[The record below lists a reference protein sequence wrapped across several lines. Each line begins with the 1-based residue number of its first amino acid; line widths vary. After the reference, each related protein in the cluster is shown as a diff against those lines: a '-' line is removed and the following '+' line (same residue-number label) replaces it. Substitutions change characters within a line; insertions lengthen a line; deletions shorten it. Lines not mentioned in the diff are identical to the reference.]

1 LKILIYSRAFR
12 PSIGGLETMMEILA
26 EEFTAAGHRVKVV
39 TQVSGKAEDDHDYEV
54 VRLPRLRLY
63 LELLRWSDVCLCANV
78 SLRGLLPIMIARTP
92 LVISHQGGYGS
103 PGRMSL
109 VTELKKAV
117 TRFSKNICCSQAV
130 ESWIPGP
137 SIVIPDTYRDE
148 VFKEHGDV
156 ARDLDIIFVGRLV
169 SDKGVSDLIDALSV
183 LGGAGLRPRLSIVGD
198 GPERPAIL
206 ARVEELGLDS
216 QVSFIGIKR
225 GCDLARFIARHRLM
239 VVPSRWPVPFGLV
252 ALEGIACGCVV
263 VGTDQG
269 GLPEAIGPC
278 GITVPNGNSAAMA
291 RALELLLEDDGLR
304 ASYRSYAP
312 GHLARHSRSIVA
324 RRYLDVLESVTSCK
338 ASRGCSQLS

>member
-1 LKILIYSRAFR
+1 MNVLIYSRAFW
-12 PSIGGLETMMEILA
+12 PSVGGLEAMMEILA
-26 EEFTAAGHRVKVV
+26 EEFIAAGHRVKVV
-39 TQVSGKAEDDHDYEV
+39 TQVAGKAESEHDYEV
-54 VRLPRLRLY
+54 VRLPSLQSY

-92 LVISHQGGYGS
+92 LVISHQGVYGS
-103 PGRMSL
+103 RGRTNM
-109 VTELKKAV
+109 VAELKKAV

-130 ESWIPGP
+130 QSCIPGP
-137 SIVIPDTYRDE
+137 SIVIPNTYRGE
-148 VFKEHGDV
+148 IFKEHGDV
-156 ARDLDIIFVGRLV
+156 VRDLDIIFVGRLV
-169 SDKGVSDLIDALSV
+169 SDKGVSDLVDALSE

-216 QVSFIGIKR
+216 QVIFTGIKR
-225 GCDLARFIARHRLM
+225 GFDLARFIARHRVM
-239 VVPSRWPVPFGLV
+239 AVPSRWAEPFGLV

-278 GITVPNGNSAAMA
+278 GVTVPNGDSAAMA
-291 RALELLLEDDGLR
+291 QALELLLEDNGLC

-312 GHLARHSRSIVA
+312 NHLARHSRSIVA
-324 RRYLDVLESVTSCK
+324 RSYLDVLE
-338 ASRGCSQLS
+338 AAISRKPREVVPS

>member
-1 LKILIYSRAFR
+1 
-12 PSIGGLETMMEILA
+12 
-26 EEFTAAGHRVKVV
+26 
-39 TQVSGKAEDDHDYEV
+39 GKAEDDHDYEV

-92 LVISHQGGYGS
+92 LVISHHGGYGS
-103 PGRMSL
+103 PAKTSVAVRRESRGFRDRRSLSQILIAMKSLKNTAMS
-109 VTELKKAV
+109 
-117 TRFSKNICCSQAV
+117 
-130 ESWIPGP
+130 PGILILYL
-137 SIVIPDTYRDE
+137 S
-148 VFKEHGDV
+148 V
-156 ARDLDIIFVGRLV
+156 ALSLI
-169 SDKGVSDLIDALSV
+169 KGVSDLIDALSV

-239 VVPSRWPVPFGLV
+239 VVPSRWPEPFGLV

-291 RALELLLEDDGLR
+291 RALELLLEDDGSR

>member
-1 LKILIYSRAFR
+1 MSPGILI
-12 PSIGGLETMMEILA
+12 
-26 EEFTAAGHRVKVV
+26 
-39 TQVSGKAEDDHDYEV
+39 
-54 VRLPRLRLY
+54 LY
-63 LELLRWSDVCLCANV
+63 LS
-78 SLRGLLPIMIARTP
+78 
-92 LVISHQGGYGS
+92 
-103 PGRMSL
+103 
-109 VTELKKAV
+109 
-117 TRFSKNICCSQAV
+117 
-130 ESWIPGP
+130 
-137 SIVIPDTYRDE
+137 
-148 VFKEHGDV
+148 V
-156 ARDLDIIFVGRLV
+156 ALFLI
-169 SDKGVSDLIDALSV
+169 KGVSDLIDALSV

-239 VVPSRWPVPFGLV
+239 VVPSRWPEPFGLV

-291 RALELLLEDDGLR
+291 RALELLLEDDSLR

-312 GHLARHSRSIVA
+312 GHLAHHSRSIVA

>member
-92 LVISHQGGYGS
+92 LVISHHGGYGS

-109 VTELKKAV
+109 VAELKKAV

-239 VVPSRWPVPFGLV
+239 VVPSRWPEPFGLV

-291 RALELLLEDDGLR
+291 RALELLLEDGGLR